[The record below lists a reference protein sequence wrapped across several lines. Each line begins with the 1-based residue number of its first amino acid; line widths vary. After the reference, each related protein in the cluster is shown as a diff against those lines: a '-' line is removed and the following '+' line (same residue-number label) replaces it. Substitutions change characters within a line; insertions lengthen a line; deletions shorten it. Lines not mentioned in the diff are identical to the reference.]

1 MSTIMIRKLVVCYA
15 VLCGLFSVTVG
26 LLETPQGWWL
36 GGGLLFIASALGL
49 IIHYRGN
56 TDANHANTGWLI
68 TVGIMTTMIVLF
80 LRDTAAAVV
89 AVPIVS
95 LLGAGIT
102 YWLFAG
108 LIREPAALSE
118 PKQPS

>member
-15 VLCGLFSVTVG
+15 VLLGLVYVTVG
-26 LLETPQGWWL
+26 LLDTSQGWWL
-36 GGGLLFIASALGL
+36 GGGLLVIARALGL

-68 TVGIMTTMIVLF
+68 TAGIMTTMIVFL
-80 LRDTAAAVV
+80 LRDTAAAGVV
-89 AVPIVS
+89 VPIVS

-108 LIREPAALSE
+108 LIREPAAVSE

>member
-1 MSTIMIRKLVVCYA
+1 MCYA